1 MFIDKVLTAIFGSQ
15 NDRDVKALRPIL
27 AKVNE
32 KEEWAK
38 SLSADQFPEQTKK
51 FKERLANGETL
62 DDILPEAFALCREA
76 SWRVIGERPFDV
88 QIMGSINLHQGKI
101 TEMKTGE
108 GKTLVA
114 VAPAYLNALT
124 GKGVHVV
131 TVNDYLAERDANSR
145 RPIFAYLGMTVGAI
159 LSNMDNEARKAAYA
173 CDVTYGTNNEFG
185 FDYLRDNMK
194 IDLRDKVQRGFNY
207 CIVDEID
214 SILIDEA
221 RTPLII
227 SGAGEDD
234 TYKYHEVDKYVGELK
249 EVEKDPKTGE
259 YPDESF
265 MTPEERAAIEGDYTI
280 DEKSKRVS
288 FTDKGMLHINE
299 ILHKHNLIT
308 GSLEDEENFEYTHY
322 FTQALR
328 AHLLFHNDVDYL
340 VRDGKVE
347 IIDEFTGR
355 VLEGR
360 RYSDG
365 LHQAIEAKE
374 HIRIAQR
381 NRTMATITFQNFFRM
396 YEKLSGMTGTAAT
409 EAVEFNKIYGL
420 DVVAIPTNVPVAR
433 KDENDEVYL
442 NEPDKWEAIAKEIQ
456 AAHDKGQPVLVGTVS
471 VEKSELLSAL
481 LTRKGIRHEVL
492 NAKNHAR
499 EAMII
504 AEAGAKGAVTI
515 ATNMAG
521 RGTDIKLGGNPE
533 FRAQKRAGTNAT
545 EEQYKAALEIEKEN
559 WKKDYEEVCAAGGL
573 YVIGSERHE
582 SRRIDNQLR
591 GRSGRQ
597 GDPGRSK
604 FYISMDDDLMR
615 LFGGERMK
623 VMMTRI
629 GMQPGE
635 PIDHPWLNKGI
646 EKAQQ
651 KVEDRNFEIRKHL
664 LDYDDV
670 LNEQRSV
677 IYENRDEILGDSNL
691 SKRIMDNATDEV
703 EAIFDEYEYEAKH
716 NKNSSV
722 PLNELNERIRD
733 TFGVQLPSE
742 QLTKDALLA
751 HLQNDI
757 TEKETLAGK
766 ENLNMFIRYQ
776 YVQIIDKKWLDQLET
791 LEGLREAVAL
801 RSYGSKNPLTEY
813 KIDGFNIFDQM
824 LETIRKT
831 VMSRVFKVKIQ
842 LSPEAAEQRRRM
854 AEAQQ
859 RGMNAQH
866 NDAGNTAH
874 QMAGGSSPD
883 AQRSA
888 QNSFNGAQARRQAAG
903 SSMNQRSQADN
914 ITVRRTVPKVGRNDP
929 CPCGSG
935 KKYKQCCGR

>member
-145 RPIFAYLGMTVGAI
+145 RPIFAYMGMTVGAI

-194 IDLRDKVQRGFNY
+194 IDLRDKVQRGFHY

-629 GMQPGE
+629 GMKPGE

-677 IYENRDEILGDSNL
+677 IYENRDEILGDSEL

-733 TFGVQLPSE
+733 TFGVQLPAE

>member
-1 MFIDKVLTAIFGSQ
+1 MLDKVLTTLFGSQ
-15 NDRDVKALRPIL
+15 NERDVKKLKPLVKA
-27 AKVNE
+27 VNE

-38 SLSADQFPEQTKK
+38 SLAQEDFPKQTQI

-62 DDILPEAFALCREA
+62 DDILPEAFALAREA
-76 SWRVIGERPFDV
+76 AYRVLGERAYDV
-88 QIMGSINLHQGKI
+88 QIMGSLVLNSGRI

-108 GKTLVA
+108 GKTLMCVA
-114 VAPAYLNALT
+114 AAYLNSLS
-124 GKGVHVV
+124 GKGVHIV
-131 TVNDYLAERDANSR
+131 TVNDYLAERDANWM
-145 RPIFAYLGMTVGAI
+145 RPVYAYMGQTVGSI
-159 LSNMDNEARKAAYA
+159 LSNMDNEARRQAYA
-173 CDVTYGTNNEFG
+173 CDITYGTNNEFG
-185 FDYLRDNMK
+185 FDYLRDNMQ
-194 IDLRDKVQRGFNY
+194 IDLERKVQRGFNF

-227 SGAGEDD
+227 SGQGEDD
-234 TYKYHEVDKYVGELK
+234 TYKYHEVDKYVGQLT
-249 EVEKDPKTGE
+249 EVEKDPKTGD
-259 YPDESF
+259 YPDEVN
-265 MTPEERAAIEGDYTI
+265 MEAEQRKNIKGDYKL

-288 FTDKGMLHINE
+288 FTDAGINHIDE

-308 GSLEDEENFEYTHY
+308 GSVVDEENFEYVHY
-322 FTQALR
+322 FTQAVR
-328 AHLLFHNDVDYL
+328 AHYLYKNEVDYL
-340 VRDGKVE
+340 IKDGQVQ
-347 IIDEFTGR
+347 IVDEFTGR

-360 RYSDG
+360 RYGDG

-374 HIRIAQR
+374 HLRIAQR
-381 NRTMATITFQNFFRM
+381 NRTLATITFQNFFRM

-409 EAVEFNKIYGL
+409 EIVEFNKIYNL
-420 DVVAIPTNVPVAR
+420 DVVAIPTNRPVAR
-433 KDENDEVYL
+433 IDENDEVYL
-442 NEPDKWEAIAKEIQ
+442 NEKEKWEAICEEVKT
-456 AAHDKGQPVLVGTVS
+456 AHAKGQPVLVGTIS

-481 LTRKGIRHEVL
+481 LTKKGVRHEVL

-533 FRAQKRAGTNAT
+533 FRARKRAGTNAT
-545 EEQYKAALEIEKEN
+545 PEQYEEAYKIEKEQ
-559 WKKDYEEVCAAGGL
+559 WLKDCEEVKKAGGL

-646 EKAQQ
+646 MKAQQ

-670 LNEQRSV
+670 LNEQRTV
-677 IYENRDEILGDSNL
+677 IYQQRDAILADENLAERVLNNAKDSL
-691 SKRIMDNATDEV
+691 DDMFYAFDHSSKG
-703 EAIFDEYEYEAKH
+703 AKD
-716 NKNSSV
+716 SA
-722 PLNELNERIRD
+722 LTELNEQIKN
-733 TFGVQLPSE
+733 TFGVMLPSDKLSKE
-742 QLTKDALLA
+742 SLEAA
-751 HLQNDI
+751 LQNDL

-776 YVQIIDKKWLDQLET
+776 YIQIIDKKWLDQLET

-813 KIDGFNIFDQM
+813 KIDGFNIFDEM
-824 LETIRKT
+824 LESIRT
-831 VMSRVFKVKIQ
+831 SVMSRVFKVRIQ
-842 LSPEAAEQRRRM
+842 MSPQAAEQRRL
-854 AEAQQ
+854 AAQRNQ
-859 RGMNAQH
+859 SSMNAQH
-866 NDAGNTAH
+866 SEAESMSQAH
-874 QMAGGSSPD
+874 
-883 AQRSA
+883 
-888 QNSFNGAQARRQAAG
+888 RQAA
-903 SSMNQRSQADN
+903 SSMGDSARRTAASGVMQRHTQGQSV
-914 ITVRRTVPKVGRNDP
+914 TVRRTTPKVGRNDP

-935 KKYKQCCGR
+935 KKYKQCCGRN